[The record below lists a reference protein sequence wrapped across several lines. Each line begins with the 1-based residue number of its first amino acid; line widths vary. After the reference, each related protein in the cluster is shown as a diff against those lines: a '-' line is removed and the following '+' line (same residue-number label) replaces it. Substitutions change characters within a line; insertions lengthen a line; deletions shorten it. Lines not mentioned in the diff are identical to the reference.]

1 METVEHILQARK
13 DLKETCLGFGKN
25 GAGDED
31 DEYYYGK
38 RIDDNYLW
46 LAAEFRHGRKMKEN
60 RCKKKASLKILA
72 QLALWRV
79 LGIDKCGSATPRRSQ
94 AHATKRNDRK
104 TKPKG
109 AAERSRPR

>member
-72 QLALWRV
+72 QLAPWRELKPSRINREDINV
-79 LGIDKCGSATPRRSQ
+79 SW
-94 AHATKRNDRK
+94 KRL
-104 TKPKG
+104 
-109 AAERSRPR
+109 